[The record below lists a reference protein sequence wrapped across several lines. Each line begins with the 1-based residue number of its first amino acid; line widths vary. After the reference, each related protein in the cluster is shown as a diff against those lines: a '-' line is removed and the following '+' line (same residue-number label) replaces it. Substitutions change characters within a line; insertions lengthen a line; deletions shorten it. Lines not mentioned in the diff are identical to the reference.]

1 MDIPRTRYAA
11 AADGAHIAY
20 QVIGSGPEDLIYV
33 PGWSSS
39 LELSWELPLDAR
51 FLRAL
56 ASTTRLILIDRR
68 GRGFSDSV
76 FAEKPPSL
84 DQLMDDITVVLD
96 AAGSERAAI
105 FGVFEGGPMCTLFAA
120 TYPARTR
127 ALVLY
132 GTYARGAWA
141 PDYPWAWT
149 DEELEQEI
157 AQAEQGSRGEGEEDH
172 FEAWRHEMVPS
183 LVDDDTLQPF
193 FLKLYSGNLGSSI
206 ALVRLEHEVDIR
218 AVLPTIRVPT
228 LVINRTEGSGRRSVG
243 GALARRADPRRSVRR
258 AARRRPSSV
267 GGRPGCGPRRHP

>member
-1 MDIPRTRYAA
+1 
-11 AADGAHIAY
+11 
-20 QVIGSGPEDLIYV
+20 
-33 PGWSSS
+33 
-39 LELSWELPLDAR
+39 
-51 FLRAL
+51 
-56 ASTTRLILIDRR
+56 
-68 GRGFSDSV
+68 
-76 FAEKPPSL
+76 
-84 DQLMDDITVVLD
+84 
-96 AAGSERAAI
+96 
-105 FGVFEGGPMCTLFAA
+105 MCTLFAA

-228 LVINRTEGSGRRSVG
+228 LVINRTEDRVADLSEGRWLTAQIP
-243 GALARRADPRRSVRR
+243 GARFVELPGEDHPPWAGDQDAVLDAIRDFLGMERAPHRDQPRARHRPVHRHRRFDRQT
-258 AARRRPSSV
+258 
-267 GGRPGCGPRRHP
+267 G